1 MAAIEIVSPSN
12 KDRQDKRDIFT
23 GKAAGL
29 LQQGVYVSVV
39 DLVSVRQA
47 NLYAELVA
55 MYGGADPRLAAPPPH
70 LYAATLRTRPIP
82 RRHRPLLEA
91 WFLPMAVGQP
101 LPTIPLWL
109 SETLR
114 VELPLEI
121 SYEETCRVLGI
132 T

>member
-1 MAAIEIVSPSN
+1 VAAIEIVSPSN

-55 MYGGADPRLAAPPPH
+55 MYVGADPRLADPPPH
-70 LYAATLRTRPIP
+70 LYAATLRTIKPK
-82 RRHRPLLEA
+82 RRSRLES
-91 WFLPMAVGQP
+91 WFLPMTVGQP
-101 LPTIPLWL
+101 PTIPIWL

-114 VELPLEI
+114 IELPLET

-132 T
+132 A